1 MPELLIRPGANDHE
15 VISDLL
21 TPGAGAILLPGARPL
36 INRLVLDAHVA
47 KARPVFAQTAEH
59 AGVPVLVDPLTIYLQ
74 GELRE
79 ADKWS
84 QLPFGEARKLTAD
97 ELSNPFRRE
106 KLVSEVVAFEIEQ
119 GATAII
125 PPYCYASSPSDPF
138 FALSLE
144 LLRATSRYMA
154 RNGIALPVIP
164 VFCVRLQSFGPEKA
178 WQEGVDRFANV
189 ALDLGPEAIAVCL
202 SPAGD
207 LKNDSYSKVFR
218 LFATTRRVKM
228 TGTRVFAWR
237 QGIYGPGLVAAGIDG
252 YETGIGTRE
261 RTNLAQTISSRK
273 PPKPGKKPSGG
284 AGPGIYLEPLRR
296 SVISTIGETLLGH
309 RSMRPKLMC
318 DDERCCPN
326 GAASTLD
333 QRRHHAVRSRSREL
347 AALENQPHISWR
359 LNQVGKDSRAAA
371 DLAIQANDVLKQAK
385 IKERVGTSG
394 YEALAG
400 VMDFLQA
407 SAEEVDAA

>member
-15 VISDLL
+15 VIRDLL
-21 TPGAGAILLPGARPL
+21 APGAGTVLLPGARPL
-36 INRLVLDAHVA
+36 IDRLVLDAHVA
-47 KARPVFAQTAEH
+47 KSRPDFAEAAGH
-59 AGVPVLVDPLTIYLQ
+59 AGMPVLIDPLTVFWQ
-74 GELRE
+74 GNLRE
-79 ADKWS
+79 ADKWR
-84 QLPFGEARKLTAD
+84 QLPFGEASRLLPD
-97 ELSNPFRRE
+97 ELANDFRRE
-106 KLVSEVVAFEIEQ
+106 KLVAEVVDFEIAM

-125 PPYCYASSPSDPF
+125 PPYLYAASPSDPYF
-138 FALSLE
+138 EIGLE
-144 LLRATSRYMA
+144 MLRATSRYMT

-164 VFCVRLQSFGPEKA
+164 VFCAQLQSFGPEKA
-178 WQEGVDRFANV
+178 WREGVDRFASV
-189 ALDLGPEAIAVCL
+189 SVDLGPEAIAVCL
-202 SPAGD
+202 SPAGA
-207 LKNDSYSKVFR
+207 LAKDSYNKIFR
-218 LFATTRRVKM
+218 LFAATRRVKRM
-228 TGTRVFAWR
+228 GTRVIAWR

-261 RTNLAQTISSRK
+261 QTSLAQTIASRK

-296 SVISTIGETLLGH
+296 SVISKVGETLLGH

-347 AALENQPHISWR
+347 AAIEHQPHISWR
-359 LNQVGKDSRAAA
+359 LHQIGKDARTAAA
-371 DLAIQANDVLKQAK
+371 IAVQANEVLKAAK
-385 IKERVGTSG
+385 VKERIGVPG

-400 VMDFLQA
+400 VMDFLQSA
-407 SAEEVDAA
+407 AEEANAA